1 MPRQRVRERTS
12 VLAVIGRIVPLV
24 LALAL
29 IWYGAMLVL
38 LAVKVSPSTVN
49 QISGYRTAF
58 DWLSGLTPAKVDGAQ
73 TRAIVAGAGVV
84 AFLVFGFLAFKQLPR
99 PYLARRDLPLTSD
112 PHGEV
117 NVEPRAVERLAEI
130 AARAH
135 PAVRDARGRYSVD
148 DLSVDLD
155 VRRAR
160 DLAGTLEEAQQ
171 RVADALE
178 QHELPTMPVNIT
190 LSGYD
195 RRHRR
200 ELH

>member
-12 VLAVIGRIVPLV
+12 GWVAIGRLVPLI

-38 LAVKVSPSTVN
+38 LALKVSPTTVN

-58 DWLSGLTPAKVDGAQ
+58 DWLSGLTAAKVDGAQ
-73 TRAIVAGAGVV
+73 TRAIIAGAGVA
-84 AFLVFGFLAFKQLPR
+84 AFLVFGFLAIKQLPR
-99 PYLARRDLPLTSD
+99 PYLARQDLPLTSD

-135 PAVRDARGRYSVD
+135 PAIRDARGRYSID
-148 DLSVDLD
+148 DLTVDLD
-155 VRRAR
+155 VRRATNLR
-160 DLAGTLEEAQQ
+160 DTLEDAQQ
-171 RVADALE
+171 RVADALK

-195 RRHRR
+195 RRQRR

>member
-1 MPRQRVRERTS
+1 MLRQRVGERTS
-12 VLAVIGRIVPLV
+12 VLAIVGRLVPAI

-29 IWYGAMLVL
+29 IWYGAMVVL
-38 LAVKVSPSTVN
+38 LAVKVSPSTIN

-58 DWLSGLTPAKVDGAQ
+58 DWLSSLSPAKVDAAQ

-84 AFLVFGFLAFKQLPR
+84 SFLVFGFLALKQLPR
-99 PYLARRDLPLTSD
+99 PYLTRHDLPLRSD
-112 PHGEV
+112 AHGEV

-130 AARAH
+130 AVQAH
-135 PAVRDARGRYSVD
+135 PNVRDARGRYSVD
-148 DLSVDLD
+148 DLSVYLE
-155 VRRAR
+155 VGRAR
-160 DLAGTLEEAQQ
+160 DLADTLEEAQH
-171 RVADALE
+171 RVTDALE
-178 QHELPTMPVNIT
+178 QHELPMMPVNIT